1 MQNSCFYLILGVSM
15 KLALYIYR
23 MFFPLFLASL
33 ATFAFILEM
42 VDLMMNIWRY
52 IYNSVPVNVVGTIM
66 LNFLPR
72 TFTWALPLAFLFASC
87 FMLSTLASNNELTAL
102 FASGV
107 SLIEF
112 TAPLLVVSAIFSVAL
127 FFFQDRV
134 VVKASLK
141 YEQVKSVALNQ
152 EKDLDNDNIVIISD
166 GGKMIYKADHFD
178 NYLQRLRNL
187 CVVVRSEDKELRSI
201 IFADYAA
208 WNGEHWR
215 TQNGQEYRYE
225 NGVMKIFP
233 LGREI
238 EKTLTELPETFRN
251 NTVSVE
257 SATIEESRVYIR
269 HLQKTGLPFS
279 EALSQYY
286 NKFSFPFVV
295 FIVAFLSV
303 GISGN
308 CRRNV
313 FVISLTLS
321 LAAAVLFYVTQM
333 ITMLM
338 AKFGMLP
345 PIFGAWFPVALF
357 VFLSF
362 VLLKYSHT

>member
-1 MQNSCFYLILGVSM
+1 M
-15 KLALYIYR
+15 KLVLYIYR
-23 MFFPLFLASL
+23 MFFPLFLAAL

-52 IYNSVPVNVVGTIM
+52 IYNSVPVNVVGSIM
-66 LNFLPR
+66 LNFLPK
-72 TFTWALPLAFLFASC
+72 TFTWAMPLAFLFASC
-87 FMLSTLASNNELTAL
+87 FMLSTLASNNELSAL

-112 TAPLLVVSAIFSVAL
+112 TAPLLLLSAFFSVAL
-127 FFFQDRV
+127 FFFQDKV
-134 VVKASLK
+134 VVKTSLE
-141 YEQVKSVALNQ
+141 YELAKSAALKQ
-152 EKDLDNDNIVIISD
+152 KKDLDNDNIVIISE
-166 GGKMIYKADHFD
+166 GGTKIYKADYFEND
-178 NYLQRLRNL
+178 LQRLRNL
-187 CVVVRSEDKELRSI
+187 CVVIRGEENELRSI
-201 IFADYAA
+201 VFARYAS
-208 WNGEHWR
+208 WNEDHWSAPGGR
-215 TQNGQEYRYE
+215 EYRYE
-225 NGVMKIFP
+225 DGVMNVVP
-233 LGREI
+233 LGREV
-238 EKTLTELPETFRN
+238 ERTLTELPETFRN

-257 SATIEESRVYIR
+257 SATIEESRAYIR

-286 NKFSFPFVV
+286 NKFSFPLVV

-333 ITMLM
+333 VTMLM

-345 PIFGAWFPVALF
+345 PIFGAWLPVVLF
-357 VFLSF
+357 VFLSMA
-362 VLLKYSHT
+362 LLKYSRT

>member
-1 MQNSCFYLILGVSM
+1 M

-23 MFFPLFLASL
+23 MFFPLFLAAM

-52 IYNSVPVNVVGTIM
+52 IYNSVPMSVVGTIM

-72 TFTWALPLAFLFASC
+72 TFTWAMPLAVLFASC
-87 FMLSTLASNNELTAL
+87 FMLSTLYSNNELPAL
-102 FASGV
+102 LASCD

-112 TAPLLVVSAIFSVAL
+112 TAPILVLSALFSVAL
-127 FFFQDRV
+127 FVFQDKV
-134 VVKASLK
+134 VVKTSLK
-141 YEQVKSVALNQ
+141 YEQVKSAALNQ

-166 GGKMIYKADHFD
+166 GGTKIYKADYFD
-178 NYLQRLRNL
+178 NDLQRLRNL
-187 CVVVRSEDKELRSI
+187 CVVLRGEDKKLRSVISASYASWSED
-201 IFADYAA
+201 
-208 WNGEHWR
+208 HWR
-215 TQNGQEYRYE
+215 AQNGWEYRYE
-225 NGVMKIFP
+225 NGEMKGFP
-233 LGREI
+233 LSREV
-238 EKTLTELPETFRN
+238 EMTLVEPPETFRN

-257 SATIEESRVYIR
+257 SATIAESRAYID
-269 HLQKTGLPFS
+269 HLKKTGLPFS

-286 NKFSFPFVV
+286 HKFSFPFVV
-295 FIVAFLSV
+295 FILAFLSV
-303 GISGN
+303 GISGKG
-308 CRRNV
+308 RRNV

-333 ITMLM
+333 VTMLM

-345 PIFGAWFPVALF
+345 PIFGAWLPVALF
-357 VFLSF
+357 VFLSL